1 MNPAYQRVR
10 FKAELPEGG
19 LPVRF
24 GLVTAYNPD
33 GRPASDAENAAAT
46 EALRAELAGGAA
58 VFFPVTGGSAD
69 FVHAEPGFGIALNT
83 RAEAVALGR
92 RWRQEAVF
100 WVEAGEVE
108 LVPCG
113 DEESLIVGAWCDLAE
128 PPANQPRFQFLGDVR
143 ILRQP
148 KTAFFCSAKCP
159 GEVILRTHDAA
170 ARWRDEGRVMVSGFH
185 SPVERDCLRILL
197 RGAQPIIICPA
208 RTLNGYRI
216 PAEWQ
221 DALAADRLLMLSPFA
236 SNARRTSARLAAQ
249 RNEFVASLA
258 DEAVFAHTTPGGH
271 TDRLRAVLIA
281 ASKPVRSLENGSELP
296 LQSASNRSTP

>member
-1 MNPAYQRVR
+1 MNPAYHRVR

-24 GLVTAYNPD
+24 GIVTACNPD
-33 GRPASDAENAAAT
+33 GRSASDTENAAAT
-46 EALRAELAGGAA
+46 EALRAELAGGAE

-69 FVHAEPGFGIALNT
+69 FVHAEPGFGISLNT

-92 RWRQEAVF
+92 RWRQEAAF

-113 DEESLIVGAWCDLAE
+113 DGESSFIGAWSDLTE

-159 GEVILRTHDAA
+159 GDVILRTHDAA
-170 ARWRDEGRVMVSGFH
+170 ARWRDEGRVVVSGFH

-197 RGAQPIIICPA
+197 RGTQPIVVCPA
-208 RTLNGYRI
+208 RALPQRV
-216 PAEWQ
+216 PPDWKKP
-221 DALAADRLLMLSPFA
+221 LAAGRLLVLSAFA
-236 SNARRTSARLAAQ
+236 ATASRITADLAAQ
-249 RNEFVASLA
+249 RNEFVAALA
-258 DEAVFAHTTPGGH
+258 DEVFIAHATVGGH
-271 TDRLRAVLIA
+271 LEALTSRLRARGIPLLN
-281 ASKPVRSLENGSELP
+281 PV
-296 LQSASNRSTP
+296 T

>member
-1 MNPAYQRVR
+1 MNPAYQQVR

-24 GLVTAYNPD
+24 GIVTACNPD
-33 GRPASDAENAAAT
+33 GRAATAVDNAAAT
-46 EALRAELAGGAA
+46 EALRVELVGGAE

-69 FVHAEPGFGIALNT
+69 FVHAEPGFGIALKS

-100 WVEAGEVE
+100 WVEGGKVE

-113 DEESLIVGAWCDLAE
+113 DGKTSIVGTWGDLTE
-128 PPANQPRFQFLGDVR
+128 PPAHRPRFHFLGDVR

-159 GEVILRTHDAA
+159 GEVILRAHDAA
-170 ARWRDEGRVMVSGFH
+170 TRWRDEGRVVVSGFH
-185 SPVERDCLRILL
+185 SPVERECLRILL
-197 RGAQPIIICPA
+197 RGTQPIIICPA
-208 RTLNGYRI
+208 RTMAGFRI
-216 PAEWQ
+216 PPEWHGAL
-221 DALAADRLLMLSPFA
+221 DARRLLVLSPFPP
-236 SNARRTSARLAAQ
+236 SARRTSVRLAAE

-258 DEAVFAHTTPGGH
+258 DETVFAHTAPGGH
-271 TDRLRAVLIA
+271 TERLRAVLIA
-281 ASKPVRSLENGSELP
+281 AGKAVSDLKPGAVLP
-296 LQSASNRSTP
+296 FPSPVK